1 MKTLDDDLLAYD
13 DEEAVKF
20 ILEQIPDEYKSRITE
35 DKIDYVLDVVYEFYD
50 EKGFIEEDSAE
61 EATIDEEE
69 MSLYIAQC
77 AKKDKVDLKEEE
89 IALILDC
96 EYEYGKSKGIYD
108 EE

>member
-1 MKTLDDDLLAYD
+1 MKTLDDELLTYD

-20 ILEQIPDEYKSRITE
+20 ILQQVPAEYKNRITE
-35 DKIDYVLDVVYEFYD
+35 DKIDYVLDVVYEFY
-50 EKGFIEEDSAE
+50 EGKGFIEEDSAE

-69 MSLYIAQC
+69 MSLFIADC
-77 AKKDKVDLKEEE
+77 AKKDKIDLEEDE
-89 IALILDC
+89 IAFILDC